1 MKRRCATIW
10 VPSAIFAVGLMLDGL
25 SALAHYQAERRD
37 NSDASFVVM
46 ANESVVGALNELQA
60 HALSG
65 PILASVITASRNEAM
80 HDALPIPAE
89 IRRQLAGY
97 ASEDSMN
104 RVRYKINNDSS
115 FSLAYLLEHGG
126 FADAVTLI
134 DVVVFRDPRVAA
146 SPCAWA
152 HELTHV
158 DQFREWGV
166 EGFAV
171 RYARDWRTV
180 ESQAYAKG
188 DGYDRWKHQQKEFPS
203 LDVEHKCSLK

>member
-1 MKRRCATIW
+1 
-10 VPSAIFAVGLMLDGL
+10 MLDGP
-25 SALAHYQAERRD
+25 SAVAHYQADRRD
-37 NSDASFVVM
+37 NSFVII
-46 ANESVVGALNELQA
+46 ANESVVDALNELQA

-65 PILASVITASRNEAM
+65 PILASVITASRDEAI
-80 HDALPIPAE
+80 HKALPIPAH
-89 IRRQLAGY
+89 IRRQLTGY

-203 LDVEHKCSLK
+203 LDVDHKCSLK